1 MYKHKFRNLGLKK
14 PPKSIDEINLIGED
28 LLTVKGDKFVIR
40 VKSGN
45 NMIVMASPLGL
56 KVLSEAKQW
65 HVDGTFKSTAKF
77 YHQLWIVHAWINSR
91 MVP

>member
-1 MYKHKFRNLGLKK
+1 M
-14 PPKSIDEINLIGED
+14 IGED
-28 LLTVKGDKFVIR
+28 FLTVKGDKFVIR

-65 HVDGTFKSTAKF
+65 HVDGIFKSAAKF
-77 YHQLWIVHAWINSR
+77 
-91 MVP
+91 